1 MSAASVALTTTG
13 LLSLIMLVLLGSLLR
28 SGVPGVRDWL
38 RANAALA
45 LSLVLILLR
54 GAIPDFFSVV
64 LANMLVALAGAT
76 LYAGYARFL
85 NRAVRWPWLIAVVIA
100 VGVALG
106 YWRYV
111 IDSIPMRVLLI
122 CSVTSAACTAIAV
135 TVARHRP
142 TGRAA
147 FLYHIT
153 AAVAL
158 LFAVCQALRGV
169 YFMTLERESS
179 PLMFTAN
186 GNVLLLAIGAAIMPV
201 LSMCAMMMVHDAML
215 RDARDAVNHDFLTG
229 ALSRKGFEAIVRLQ
243 LTEADKNKIPLS
255 LLIVDLDDFKLVNDT
270 FGHAGGDRVL
280 REFVH
285 LTQAN
290 MRAGDA
296 LGRIGG
302 EEFGILLP
310 RTDLGEAQ
318 RITERL
324 RERVLSHPVMTEFG
338 VCTYSISGGLAVRL
352 PGEIFDHL
360 VKRADLAL
368 YDAKVSGRNRICV
381 AHKTPIDHET
391 A

>member
-1 MSAASVALTTTG
+1 
-13 LLSLIMLVLLGSLLR
+13 ML
-28 SGVPGVRDWL
+28 W
-38 RANAALA
+38 
-45 LSLVLILLR
+45 
-54 GAIPDFFSVV
+54 
-64 LANMLVALAGAT
+64 
-76 LYAGYARFL
+76 
-85 NRAVRWPWLIAVVIA
+85 
-100 VGVALG
+100 
-106 YWRYV
+106 
-111 IDSIPMRVLLI
+111 
-122 CSVTSAACTAIAV
+122 
-135 TVARHRP
+135 
-142 TGRAA
+142 
-147 FLYHIT
+147 
-153 AAVAL
+153 
-158 LFAVCQALRGV
+158 
-169 YFMTLERESS
+169 
-179 PLMFTAN
+179 
-186 GNVLLLAIGAAIMPV
+186 
-201 LSMCAMMMVHDAML
+201 
-215 RDARDAVNHDFLTG
+215 DARDAVNHDFLTG
-229 ALSRKGFEAIVRLQ
+229 ALSRKGFEAIVRLR

-381 AHKTPIDHET
+381 AHKTSIDHES